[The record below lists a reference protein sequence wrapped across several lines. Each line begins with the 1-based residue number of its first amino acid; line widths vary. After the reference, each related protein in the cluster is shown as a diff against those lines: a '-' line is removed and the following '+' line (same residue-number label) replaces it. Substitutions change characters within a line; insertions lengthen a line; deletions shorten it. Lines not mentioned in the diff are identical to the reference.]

1 MVNNKKIFYILLS
14 MALTASIEIHAEV
27 VYVTDEVKIGLH
39 KEPSNESPIMKLVPS
54 GTELNIIEREN
65 DLIHVEEP
73 EGVRGWINSQ
83 NILKTK
89 PGKTKIIELETVK
102 KELEK
107 KIETLEVGPNESVSH
122 QELEQK
128 LNAER
133 LRVGEL
139 QVELTN
145 IKSKAGDIESNKKL
159 LADIKHLESANEQ
172 LIGQLESSGIGV
184 ENSDGKLSPSNNS
197 SLSFISFSI
206 IFIFGVIGGV
216 LIIDYLNRRRHGGF
230 RV

>member
-1 MVNNKKIFYILLS
+1 
-14 MALTASIEIHAEV
+14 MAWVFSTAVYAEV

-39 KEPSNESPIMKLVPS
+39 KEPSNESPIIKLVPS
-54 GTELNIIEREN
+54 GTKLNIIEREN

-83 NILKTK
+83 NILNSK

-102 KELEK
+102 KELER
-107 KIETLEVGPNESVSH
+107 KIEALENEPKESSSYGD
-122 QELEQK
+122 LEQK

-133 LRVGEL
+133 LKVGEL

-145 IKSKAGDIESNKKL
+145 IKSKAGNVDTNEKL
-159 LADIKHLESANEQ
+159 LADIKHLKIANDQ
-172 LIGQLESSGIGV
+172 LIDQLNSSGVSV
-184 ENSDGKLSPSNNS
+184 ENINDKSKLNNGS
-197 SLSFISFSI
+197 SLKFISFSI
-206 IFIFGVIGGV
+206 IFIFGVIGGA